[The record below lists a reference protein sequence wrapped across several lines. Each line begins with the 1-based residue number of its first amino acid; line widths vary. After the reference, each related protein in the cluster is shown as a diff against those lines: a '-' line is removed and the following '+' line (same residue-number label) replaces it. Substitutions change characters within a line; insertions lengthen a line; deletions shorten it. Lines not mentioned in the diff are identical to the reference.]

1 MSRRGSVASGRK
13 AEEKACRYLEDRGYR
28 VVGRNVRAGR
38 REIDI
43 IARRDDTL
51 VVVEVRSKRSHSPL
65 LSSEIVGFGK
75 RVSVASAA
83 REVIGGYRKPEDS
96 VRFDVIIVA
105 MDETGAFAGLDH
117 IENAFSAGGEII

>member
-1 MSRRGSVASGRK
+1 M
-13 AEEKACRYLEDRGYR
+13 
-28 VVGRNVRAGR
+28 GRNIRAGR

-51 VVVEVRSKRSHSPL
+51 VVVEVRSKRSHSP

-96 VRFDVIIVA
+96 VRFDVIIVTV
-105 MDETGAFAGLDH
+105 DGTGRFAGLDH